1 MVAALREA
9 FERDG
14 VVIVRG
20 AVPQEQVAALRA
32 SLEEVFSRT
41 DVEVAGMRT
50 DMSLAAQAARMDGDS
65 VLTDQP
71 EQSAPLGK
79 FLTEIEAGRTHR
91 GLREFEHHST
101 LPALVGEL
109 LGTAQLRF
117 FGDHCF
123 LKEAGAGLQTAF
135 HQDAPYFRW
144 DGDMAAVCWVPVDPV
159 TAASGGMRYV
169 KGSHRWPQYA
179 PRLLYSNAPVDPSAS
194 SYAPELPDNEELMA
208 TAKIVSWDCNPGTAQ
223 PSQHQ
228 FFGSR
233 ERLLRSRHRATLT
246 QKHAC

>member
-1 MVAALREA
+1 MATFERDGVQET

-20 AVPQEQVAALRA
+20 AVPQEQVAQLRS
-32 SLEEVFSRT
+32 SLEEIFSRA

-50 DMSLAAQAARMDGDS
+50 DMSLAAQTAPPDT
-65 VLTDQP
+65 VLADQP
-71 EQSAPLGK
+71 EIGAPPGK

-91 GLREFEHHST
+91 GLREFQHHSA
-101 LPALVGEL
+101 LPAVVGDL

-123 LKEAGAGLQTAF
+123 LKEPGAGLHTAF

-169 KGSHRWPQYA
+169 KGSHRWPQFA
-179 PRLLYSNAPVDPSAS
+179 PRLLYSNAPIDPSAP
-194 SYAPELPDNEELMA
+194 SYAPELPENEELMA
-208 TAKIVSWDCNPGTAQ
+208 AADIVSWDCNPGKLLIL
-223 PSQHQ
+223 
-228 FFGSR
+228 SR
-233 ERLLRSRHRATLT
+233 N
-246 QKHAC
+246 